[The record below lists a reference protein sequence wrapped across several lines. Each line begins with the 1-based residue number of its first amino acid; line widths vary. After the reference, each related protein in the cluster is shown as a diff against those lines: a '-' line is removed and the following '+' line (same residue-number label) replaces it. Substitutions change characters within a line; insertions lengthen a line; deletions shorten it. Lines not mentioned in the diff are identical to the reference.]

1 MKHALTALALSVF
14 VAGVNAQSPAPAPA
28 PVAASTTDLSLR
40 GSASWSAKNVF
51 RGIERSSTDGL
62 FQAAV
67 TLDYSVPGLS
77 GASLYANFF
86 NADALERTYTFGA
99 RKDYGFGEADLGFQR
114 MTAPTARTIGA
125 DGFTQLTNNSE
136 VYAGVSFANVALK
149 PSLYAYYSLDLQQ
162 FTLEASGS
170 KSFPGSSIGL
180 SGFDI
185 VTKVYG
191 GLSDASASTLAA
203 KNSYGYLGASLD
215 LTRQVGRG
223 AELGVGAN
231 WAYNTDSQV
240 KTSGSSVWT
249 RVFANFRF

>member
-14 VAGVNAQSPAPAPA
+14 VAGVNAQNAAPA
-28 PVAASTTDLSLR
+28 PVAVSATDLSVR
-40 GSASWSAKNVF
+40 GSASWSGMNVF
-51 RGIERSSTDGL
+51 RGIERSNSAGL
-62 FQAAV
+62 FQTAI
-67 TLDYSVPGLS
+67 TLDYSLPGLS

-86 NADALERTYTFGA
+86 NADAVERTYTFGA
-99 RKDYGFGEADLGFQR
+99 RKDYAFGEVDLGFQR
-114 MTAPTARTIGA
+114 MTSPTVRSIAA
-125 DGFTQLTNNSE
+125 DGFTQIGSNSE

-149 PSLYAYYSLDLQQ
+149 PSAYLYYSLDLQQ
-162 FTLEASGS
+162 FTVELAGS
-170 KSFPGSSIGL
+170 KTFAGSNIGL

-191 GLSDASASTLAA
+191 GYSDASASVYAGR
-203 KNSYGYLGASLD
+203 NSYEYAGASLD

-231 WAYNTDSQV
+231 WAYNTDGQA
-240 KTSGSSVWT
+240 KTAGSAVWA

>member
-14 VAGVNAQSPAPAPA
+14 VAGVNAQTPAPAPA

-51 RGIERSSTDGL
+51 RGIERSSEDGL
-62 FQAAV
+62 FQTAV

-77 GASLYANFF
+77 GASVYANFF
-86 NADALERTYTFGA
+86 NADAMERTYTFGV
-99 RKDYGFGEADLGFQR
+99 RKDYGFGEVDLGFQR
-114 MTAPTARTIGA
+114 MTAPTAHSIGA
-125 DGFTQLTNNSE
+125 DGFTQLDDNSE
-136 VYAGVSFANVALK
+136 VYVGVSFANVALK
-149 PSLYAYYSLDLQQ
+149 PSIYAYYSLDLQQ
-162 FTLEASGS
+162 FTVEAAGS
-170 KSFPGSSIGL
+170 QSFAGSNIGL

-191 GLSDASASTLAA
+191 GLSDASGSVYAT
-203 KNSYGYLGASLD
+203 KNAYGYLGASLD

-240 KTSGSSVWT
+240 KTAGSSVWA

>member
-14 VAGVNAQSPAPAPA
+14 VAGVHAQNAAPA

-40 GSASWSAKNVF
+40 GSVSWNAKNVF
-51 RGIERSSTDGL
+51 RGIERSSQDGL
-62 FQAAV
+62 IQTAV
-67 TLDYSVPGLS
+67 TLDYSLPGLS
-77 GASLYANFF
+77 GASVYANFF

-99 RKDYGFGEADLGFQR
+99 RKDVAFGEADVGFQR
-114 MTAPTARTIGA
+114 LTAPTARSIAA
-125 DGFTQLTNNSE
+125 DGFTQLASNSE
-136 VYAGVSFANVALK
+136 AYAGLSFVNVAFK
-149 PSLYAYYSLDLQQ
+149 PSAYVYYSFDLQQ
-162 FTLEASGS
+162 FTVELAGS
-170 KSFPGSSIGL
+170 KNLPGSMIGL

-191 GLSDASASTLAA
+191 GLSDASASIYAA
-203 KNSYGYLGASLD
+203 RNSYGYLGASLD

-240 KTSGSSVWT
+240 KTSGSTVWT